1 MSKSLL
7 EFYNDKDMKD
17 NVYNYLISELE
28 KEAIKRVFDKED
40 VTAVADAKIVIEK
53 AFDNLDTLFNSKAE
67 KKEPINEAR

>member
-40 VTAVADAKIVIEK
+40 VTAVADAKIVIDN
-53 AFDNLDTLFNSKAE
+53 AFDNLENLFDSKAE